1 MIYTATKNGHTS
13 TLEVV
18 EGDLKAKKKLIRYRR
33 EGWQITAFV
42 AKDVGSV
49 PQVEEVVK
57 QEPAERRRRF
67 TRWLG
72 YRVALEE

>member
-18 EGDLKAKKKLIRYRR
+18 EGDLDAKKKLFKYRR
-33 EGWQITAFV
+33 EGWHITASL
-42 AKDVGSV
+42 AKDAGPL
-49 PQVEEVVK
+49 PQVKEVIK
-57 QEPAERRRRF
+57 LRPAEGRKRF
-67 TRWLG
+67 ITLLG